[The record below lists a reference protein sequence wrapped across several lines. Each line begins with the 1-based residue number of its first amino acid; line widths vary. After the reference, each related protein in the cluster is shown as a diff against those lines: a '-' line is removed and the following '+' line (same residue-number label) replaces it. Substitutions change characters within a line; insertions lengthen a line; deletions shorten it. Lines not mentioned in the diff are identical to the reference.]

1 VLLEV
6 PVSYGP
12 SRATPRAAAIPIV
25 AFRIAPRHAA
35 AGALIL
41 LTLIWSYNWIVLK
54 QVLRYA
60 GPFDF
65 SALRYVFGTIVL
77 VLAMIAR
84 RESPKPPPLLMTALI
99 GFAQTAGF
107 QAFVQWALV
116 SGGAGKTALLAYTM
130 PFWVV
135 LFSWL
140 ILADRPGARQWL
152 SLSIAAL
159 GLVCILEPW
168 RGLGGNG
175 SAVLAVLGGIC
186 WALGVV
192 LSKRLFKRCGV
203 SALVLTTWQMFFGT
217 VLLVAIALAV
227 PGRPI
232 EWSPYLIGAL
242 FYNGVLSSGLAWLL
256 WSYVVEKLPANV
268 AGLSSL
274 VIPIAGLGFAWAL
287 LGEVPSKS
295 ESVGIVAICIALAI
309 VNLRRP
315 PKPETS

>member
-1 VLLEV
+1 V
-6 PVSYGP
+6 PL
-12 SRATPRAAAIPIV
+12 
-25 AFRIAPRHAA
+25 RIAPRHSAA
-35 AGALIL
+35 IALVV
-41 LTLIWSYNWIVLK
+41 LTLIWSFNWIVLK
-54 QVLRYA
+54 EVLRYV

-65 SALRYVFGTIVL
+65 SALRYVFGTL
-77 VLAMIAR
+77 VLGAAMLVR
-84 RESPKPPPLLMTALI
+84 RESPKPPPLVQTALI

-116 SGGAGKTALLAYTM
+116 SGGAGRTALLAYTM

-140 ILADRPGARQWL
+140 ILSDRPGARQWL
-152 SLSIAAL
+152 SLFVAAL
-159 GLVCILEPW
+159 GLVFILEPW

-175 SAVLAVLGGIC
+175 SAALAVAGGIC

-192 LSKRLFKRCGV
+192 LSKRLFKRC
-203 SALVLTTWQMFFGT
+203 STTALSLTTWQMFFGT
-217 VLLVAIALAV
+217 LLLVAIALVV

-232 EWSPYLIGAL
+232 EWTPYLIGAL

-256 WSYVVEKLPANV
+256 WSYVVDKLPANI

-274 VIPIAGLGFAWAL
+274 VIPIAGIGFAWLL
-287 LGEVPSKS
+287 LGEVPSAA

-309 VNLRRP
+309 VNLQRSPR
-315 PKPETS
+315 T

>member
-1 VLLEV
+1 
-6 PVSYGP
+6 
-12 SRATPRAAAIPIV
+12 V
-25 AFRIAPRHAA
+25 AFRIAPRHRAA
-35 AGALIL
+35 VALVV
-41 LTLIWSYNWIVLK
+41 LTLIWSFNWIVLK

-65 SALRYVFGTIVL
+65 SALRYVFGTL
-77 VLAMIAR
+77 VLGLAMLVR
-84 RESPKPPPLLMTALI
+84 RESPRPPPLVMTALI

-152 SLSIAAL
+152 SLVIAAL
-159 GLVCILEPW
+159 GLVFILEPW
-168 RGLGGNG
+168 HGIGGNG
-175 SAVLAVLGGIC
+175 SAALAVLGGIC

-203 SALVLTTWQMFFGT
+203 SALSLTTWQMFFGT
-217 VLLVAIALAV
+217 LLLVAIALAA

-256 WSYVVEKLPANV
+256 WSYVVERLPANI

-274 VIPIAGLGFAWAL
+274 VIPIAGIGFAWAL
-287 LGEVPSKS
+287 LGEVPSAS
-295 ESVGIVAICIALAI
+295 ESVGIVAICSALAI

-315 PKPETS
+315 ART

>member
-1 VLLEV
+1 M
-6 PVSYGP
+6 
-12 SRATPRAAAIPIV
+12 AFCIPH
-25 AFRIAPRHAA
+25 RHAA
-35 AGALIL
+35 AAALVV

-54 QVLRYA
+54 QVLRWC

-65 SALRYVFGTIVL
+65 SALRYVVGSIVL
-77 VLAMIAR
+77 VVVMLVR
-84 RESPKPPPLLMTALI
+84 RESMKPPPLAMTALI

-107 QAFVQWALV
+107 QALVQWALV

-140 ILADRPGARQWL
+140 ILADRPGARQWT
-152 SLSIAAL
+152 SLAIAAL
-159 GLVCILEPW
+159 GLVFILEPW
-168 RGLGGNG
+168 RGLGGSE
-175 SAVLAVLGGIC
+175 SAALAVLGGVC

-203 SALVLTTWQMFFGT
+203 SALSLTTWQMLFGAL
-217 VLLVAIALAV
+217 LLVAIAIAV
-227 PGRPI
+227 PERPI
-232 EWSPYLIGAL
+232 AWSPFLIGAL
-242 FYNGVLSSGLAWLL
+242 AYNGVLSSGLAWLL
-256 WSYVVEKLPANV
+256 WSYVVERLPANV

-287 LGEVPSKS
+287 LGEVPSRS
-295 ESVGIVAICIALAI
+295 ESIGIVAISVALAI

-315 PKPETS
+315 ARAESA